1 MGLFCTK
8 TMIARIWKGKATKAN
23 AEAYCQHVVKAVFP
37 KLKNLA
43 GHQGAY
49 LLRRAI
55 DDRVEFLAVTF
66 WDSIE
71 AIKRFSGEDVSTAVV
86 APEARTVLA
95 EFDDFVRLYDVAYG
109 PDR

>member
-1 MGLFCTK
+1 
-8 TMIARIWKGKATKAN
+8 MIARIWRGKATKLN

-43 GHQGAY
+43 GRHGTY

-71 AIKRFSGEDVSTAVV
+71 AIKQFSGSDVSTAVV
-86 APEARTVLA
+86 APEARAVLA
-95 EFDDFVRLYDVAYG
+95 EFDDFVTLYEVAYISAEE
-109 PDR
+109 